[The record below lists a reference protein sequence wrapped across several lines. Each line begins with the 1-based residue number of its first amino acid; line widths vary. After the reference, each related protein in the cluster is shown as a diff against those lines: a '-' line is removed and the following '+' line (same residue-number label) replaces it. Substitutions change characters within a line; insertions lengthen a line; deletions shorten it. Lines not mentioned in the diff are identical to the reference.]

1 MRRETAALF
10 VFVDYVAVLGRCR
23 SRYESGRVCQVDN
36 RIPVQSHMKLSN
48 TQFYY
53 QPSSRE
59 GRLSAE
65 HGAMPEDT
73 GKESSAWVTNDL
85 RASPHVP
92 S

>member
-1 MRRETAALF
+1 
-10 VFVDYVAVLGRCR
+10 
-23 SRYESGRVCQVDN
+23 
-36 RIPVQSHMKLSN
+36 MKLSN